1 MDKQLTFRIV
11 RIGTTFCTSSS
22 WRNERITLQYRDSI
36 ASESFLRI
44 SKTRASCLSMSSF
57 EIVVEAIKGCSG
69 LMNKAGS
76 ASGFVC
82 NEICATVKQKDQNKL
97 R

>member
-1 MDKQLTFRIV
+1 M
-11 RIGTTFCTSSS
+11 
-22 WRNERITLQYRDSI
+22 

-57 EIVVEAIKGCSG
+57 EIVVDAMRGCSG

-82 NEICATVKQKDQNKL
+82 NTSCNIIFQFTMKITEKVTFHKIESEVQFKMQKRVNFDKFWKT
-97 R
+97 

>member
-1 MDKQLTFRIV
+1 M
-11 RIGTTFCTSSS
+11 
-22 WRNERITLQYRDSI
+22 

-57 EIVVEAIKGCSG
+57 EIVVDAMRGCSG

-82 NEICATVKQKDQNKL
+82 NTSCNIIFQSTMRLKITDKVTFHIESEVKFKMQKRVNFYKFWKT
-97 R
+97 

>member
-1 MDKQLTFRIV
+1 M
-11 RIGTTFCTSSS
+11 
-22 WRNERITLQYRDSI
+22 

-57 EIVVEAIKGCSG
+57 EIVVDAMRGCSG

-82 NEICATVKQKDQNKL
+82 NTSCNIIFQSTMRLKITEKVTFHIIESEVQIKCKKGSILTSFGKPKAYD
-97 R
+97 